1 MRPQILFP
9 LFAPLAGLP
18 RMGPKLAPLVAR
30 AAGGER
36 ILDLVWHRP
45 VALVDRRTTPPV
57 AEARDGEIATLVVAI
72 ERHLPPRRPSL
83 PYRIRCRD
91 ESGALT
97 LVFFRASAERLAT
110 QFPEGS
116 QRVVSG
122 RVERFR
128 DEVQMAHPDHSG
140 PVEALAR
147 IAIVEPV
154 YGLTA
159 GVPAWVM
166 SRAVQAAVARLPE
179 LPEWLDA
186 TLVARE
192 RWQPWRDCLRALH
205 APRDAADLLPAN
217 PLRRRLAYD
226 EMLASQ
232 LALLLIRDHQRRQAG
247 RPLAGDG
254 ALRRRALA
262 ALPFALTGAQRRAIA
277 EIEADLARPL
287 RMLRLVQ
294 GDVGSGKT
302 VVAFFAM
309 LIAVESGR
317 QAALMAPTELL
328 ARQHHETIAP
338 LAAALGLDVVLLTGR
353 DKGRARREALA
364 RLADG
369 GAKLAIGTHALF
381 QEEVAFADL
390 ALAVIDEQ
398 HRFGVQQ
405 RLALAGKGDGVHILV
420 TTATPIPRTLMLC
433 SYGDMENSRLDEK
446 PPGRQPVDT
455 RVLPLDRIDEVV
467 AGLSRQA
474 GRGGKAYWVCPL
486 VAESEEVDLA
496 AATERARVLGE
507 VLGPDR
513 VALLHGRM
521 KPAEKDAAM
530 ARFAGGDAAVLVA
543 TTVIEVGVDVP
554 AASIMVI
561 EHAERFGL
569 AQLHQLRGRVG
580 RGTAASTCLLLYQ
593 APIGEI
599 AKSRLAILR
608 ETEDGFRIAE
618 EDLRL
623 RGAGEV
629 LGTRQSGTPDFR
641 IADLAHDGDLLAMA
655 RDEARL
661 ILARDGGM
669 SGSRGEALRTLL
681 YLFERDAAV
690 ALIGSG

>member
-1 MRPQILFP
+1 
-9 LFAPLAGLP
+9 
-18 RMGPKLAPLVAR
+18 
-30 AAGGER
+30 
-36 ILDLVWHRP
+36 
-45 VALVDRRTTPPV
+45 
-57 AEARDGEIATLVVAI
+57 
-72 ERHLPPRRPSL
+72 
-83 PYRIRCRD
+83 
-91 ESGALT
+91 
-97 LVFFRASAERLAT
+97 
-110 QFPEGS
+110 
-116 QRVVSG
+116 
-122 RVERFR
+122 
-128 DEVQMAHPDHSG
+128 
-140 PVEALAR
+140 
-147 IAIVEPV
+147 
-154 YGLTA
+154 
-159 GVPAWVM
+159 
-166 SRAVQAAVARLPE
+166 
-179 LPEWLDA
+179 
-186 TLVARE
+186 
-192 RWQPWRDCLRALH
+192 
-205 APRDAADLLPAN
+205 
-217 PLRRRLAYD
+217 
-226 EMLASQ
+226 MLASQ

-554 AASIMVI
+554 APSCTSGAGGAGAPPPRPPACCSIRRPSARSRSRALRSCARPRTVSGSPRRI
-561 EHAERFGL
+561 CGCAAPARCWARARAEHRISGSPISPMTATCWPW
-569 AQLHQLRGRVG
+569 
-580 RGTAASTCLLLYQ
+580 RGTK
-593 APIGEI
+593 PG
-599 AKSRLAILR
+599 
-608 ETEDGFRIAE
+608 
-618 EDLRL
+618 
-623 RGAGEV
+623 
-629 LGTRQSGTPDFR
+629 
-641 IADLAHDGDLLAMA
+641 
-655 RDEARL
+655 
-661 ILARDGGM
+661 
-669 SGSRGEALRTLL
+669 
-681 YLFERDAAV
+681 
-690 ALIGSG
+690 